1 MASFGVRLATS
12 VVPSIP
18 MSFNAEG
25 IGAETRGIDDA
36 GVVVVFVDA
45 TGVGRACVGTVDG
58 ETAASGIEP
67 TVDPGCRREVDCVAG
82 AIGGVGGVTTT
93 VVESAAGRMA
103 ALPLCNAGGTVV
115 GRESGGGT
123 VGTFVAAEAA
133 VGVDVFAGI

>member
-1 MASFGVRLATS
+1 MATS
-12 VVPSIP
+12 VIPSIA

-25 IGAETRGIDDA
+25 IGTETRGIDDA
-36 GVVVVFVDA
+36 GVVVVFVEDA
-45 TGVGRACVGTVDG
+45 TGVGRACVGTMDG

-115 GRESGGGT
+115 SRESGGGT

-133 VGVDVFAGI
+133 VGVDVFRGI